1 MLAIRLQ
8 RVGRKGYAEYRIVAQ
23 DAQRSPSSG
32 RVVANLGNYN
42 PHTKSITVDTEK
54 AQHYLDNGAQP
65 SARIVALFKKQKGIK
80 LPDWVDAET
89 SSTKRAIKNP
99 EKLRKNQ
106 PKEEPAPADDA
117 SAPGKDEAETADAAE
132 APAGTETTPE
142 PEEEKADA

>member
-23 DAQRSPSSG
+23 DVQRSPSSG
-32 RVVANLGNYN
+32 RIVANLGNYN
-42 PHTKSITVDTEK
+42 PHTKAVTVDTEK

-65 SARIVALFKKQKGIK
+65 SERIVALFKKQKSIK
-80 LPDWVDAET
+80 LPAWVDAET

-106 PKEEPAPADDA
+106 PKEESDEAESKGADDTEAPAD
-117 SAPGKDEAETADAAE
+117 SKAA
-132 APAGTETTPE
+132 PE
-142 PEEEKADA
+142 PEKEKADA